1 MSQCDMKVPPQNL
14 MAEKALLSLCL
25 SNNKVIDGAL
35 KKIDSSDFYHAKN
48 KILFETMTTLRRRKE
63 PVDLV
68 TIIDELEK
76 TKKIDDVGG
85 SAYVCQVEDVIA
97 ISSNAD
103 EYTEIIREKS
113 ERRKVITTMNKAIEQ
128 AYSGESD
135 ATYIAKTAVSALK
148 TNMSN
153 KDETGIID
161 LGAYYPDESDNF
173 YIPSGFEMVD
183 RLTDGFSGGMYT
195 VITGK
200 RGDGKSTIA
209 SQIAL
214 SSVDSGFPVCFY
226 SGELKKK
233 MFMEWL
239 LCQAAGQRNIEEFI
253 GRNGAV
259 RHKANQESEWKIREW
274 ILGKF
279 FLYDNAIVKSSEH
292 NTILDRFTYCAEEKN
307 CKLFF
312 VDNLMSA
319 RFKDSNEKDFNRKQ
333 SMFVQDLLQFSL
345 EYNAHVILMAHPN
358 KSENADINNGVSGS
372 ADITNLASN
381 VFSIEKL
388 EGNARQREGAD
399 AILTIAKNRDLGT
412 TAQIKLRYNPES
424 RRYENRDAK
433 TKSVYGWQ
441 KNLQINS

>member
-1 MSQCDMKVPPQNL
+1 MSQCDVKIPPQSL
-14 MAEKALLSLCL
+14 MAEKAILSLCL
-25 SNNKVIDGAL
+25 SNNKVIDAAL
-35 KKIDSSDFYHAKN
+35 KKIDATDFYHAKN
-48 KILFETMTTLRRRKE
+48 KIMFETMTTLRKRNE

-68 TIIDELEK
+68 TLIDELEK
-76 TKKIDDVGG
+76 NKKIDDIGG
-85 SAYVCQVEDVIA
+85 SAYICQVSDVIA

-103 EYTEIIREKS
+103 EYIEIIKEKS

-135 ATYIAKTAVSALK
+135 ATYIAKTAVNALK
-148 TNMSN
+148 MNMSN

-161 LGAYYPDESDNF
+161 IAEYYPNEDESY
-173 YIPSGFEMVD
+173 YIPSGFEMID

-200 RGDGKSTIA
+200 RGNGKSTIA

-214 SSVDSGFPVCFY
+214 SSIDAGFPVCFY
-226 SGELKKK
+226 SGELSKK
-233 MFMEWL
+233 MFLEWL
-239 LCQAAGQRNIEEFI
+239 LCQAAGQKNLIEYV
-253 GRNGAV
+253 GHNGAS
-259 RHKANQESEWKIREW
+259 RYKASEEVEWKIREW
-274 ILGKF
+274 LTGKLY
-279 FLYDNAIVKSSEH
+279 LYDNSVRKSSEH
-292 NTILDRFTYCAEEKN
+292 NTIIDRFSYAAEEKG

-319 RFKDSNEKDFNRKQ
+319 RFKETNERDFYRKQ
-333 SMFVQDLLQFSL
+333 SMFAQDLLELSH

-358 KSENADINNGVSGS
+358 KSEITDINNGVSGS

-381 VFSIEKL
+381 VFSIERL
-388 EGNARQREGAD
+388 EGNVRQREGAD

-412 TAQIKLRYNPES
+412 TAKIKLRYNIES
-424 RRYENRDAK
+424 RRYDNVDAK

-441 KNLQINS
+441 KELFKND